1 MRDERG
7 LVGRAAITIMVLA
20 VIFGLA
26 AIDGG
31 SVFLAKLQMSD
42 TADAAAT
49 AGWETWNNIHDAKS
63 ARTAAAE
70 AAHERNPSSRIEA
83 FSVTRTGT
91 VTVTVRSVATTLFLK
106 RIGAL
111 RGWAVIESTAS
122 VST

>member
-7 LVGRAAITIMVLA
+7 LVGRAAITLMVLV

-49 AGWETWNNIHDAKS
+49 AGWESWNNVHNAKL

-70 AAHERNPSSRIEA
+70 AAHERDPSSRIA
-83 FSVTRTGT
+83 GFTVTRTGT
-91 VTVTVRSVATTLFLK
+91 VTVTVRDTATTLFLK
-106 RIGAL
+106 RIGPL
-111 RGWAVIESTAS
+111 KRFAVVESTAS
-122 VST
+122 VSG